1 MLTRTNSATR
11 DAVGPKRRRNG
22 VPSTRKARERR
33 LSQKLSLLL
42 AIAVLFS
49 PLQAPLFAQNPASP
63 QGTSTQGQSGAPAPL
78 TTPGPATP
86 APLPGAANREIA
98 SDAIFHVTGRRSN
111 VDVTEN
117 LSKVIELS
125 DKRITR
131 VDGFDP
137 TVIDVKAITPHR
149 IRVQALIQGVT
160 TLVLT
165 DEDDKH
171 YIIEIFVKG
180 DTRHL
185 QAVIDNRFPDSAIEA
200 YKIQDSVALTGWV
213 AQPEHITQIVEI
225 AEQFYPRVLNQMR
238 VGGVQQVQLKVRIM
252 EAQRSKMRRM
262 GFDFINVGQDT
273 YIRSNPAGLFSLEEV
288 SAGGGGIAA
297 ALSGGTINAASTAFG
312 LVSDNNTLF
321 GFFDALREEELLKIL
336 AEPVLVTTNGR
347 PASMLSGG
355 EFPVLVP
362 QSLGVV
368 SIEWRDF
375 GVRMEAVPV
384 ILGDGRVRLEVM
396 PEVSERD
403 FANSVNVGGNV
414 VPALTTRRVNTEVE
428 MRFGQTLMLT
438 GLISSRQTAQTS
450 KLPVLGE
457 LPWVGTLFRKTS
469 YDDVETEL
477 VITLTPELVAP
488 MQPHQVPHG
497 GPGRFTTFPTDRELF
512 FDGFLEVPKYGDECG
527 NCGRLGTCT
536 TGQCLTSAATPQ
548 TFATPISQQTTP
560 AIDPSKQFTRQADKP
575 SEKAAAAA
583 AALRQ
588 ARPSG
593 VRVSTETLPIA
604 RRTQSQPTSEQGTA
618 QQVGF
623 SQKPGTRQPVM
634 PASGVQSQ
642 PATRNRS
649 AMPQRQPAPSRA
661 TQRPTN
667 ASPGPQSS
675 VGPATQRTSASAAAS
690 TTKKRPPSS
699 WNPFAK
705 KPQLKDAR
713 SRSRSTVA
721 SGNAGQ
727 SGTAA
732 QSQIRNQTALPGL
745 IEP

>member
-1 MLTRTNSATR
+1 MPSRTNSAIR
-11 DAVGPKRRRNG
+11 SESGPKRRSRDELS
-22 VPSTRKARERR
+22 VRQARVRR
-33 LSQKLSLLL
+33 LSQKLSTLT
-42 AIAVLFS
+42 AIAVLVAQFQL
-49 PLQAPLFAQNPASP
+49 PLLAQDPL
-63 QGTSTQGQSGAPAPL
+63 STQGPGGAPAPL
-78 TTPGPATP
+78 ATP
-86 APLPGAANREIA
+86 APTNTAPLSGSTERDVIT
-98 SDAIFHVTGRRSN
+98 DAIFHVTGRRGN

-137 TVIDVKAITPHR
+137 TVIDVRALTPHR

-165 DEDDKH
+165 DEEDNN
-171 YIIEIFVKG
+171 YIIEVFVKG

-185 QAVIDNRFPDSAIEA
+185 QAVIENRFPDSAVEA

-252 EAQRSKMRRM
+252 EAQRSKMRKF
-262 GFDFINVGQDT
+262 GFDFIASGPDG
-273 YIRSNPAGLFSLEEV
+273 YFRSNPAQLFAIENNAIT
-288 SAGGGGIAA
+288 SAAV
-297 ALSGGTINAASTAFG
+297 STAFG
-312 LVSDNNTLF
+312 LISDNSEFF
-321 GFFDALREEELLKIL
+321 GFLDALREEELLKIL

-375 GVRMEAVPV
+375 GVRMEAVPI

-403 FANSVNVGGNV
+403 FANSVTVGGNV

-438 GLISSRQTAQTS
+438 GLISSRQTSQTS
-450 KLPVLGE
+450 KVPFLGE

-488 MQPHQVPHG
+488 MQQHQVPHG
-497 GPGRFTTFPTDRELF
+497 GPGQFSTFPTDREQF
-512 FDGFLEVPKYGDECG
+512 FDGYLEVPKYGDECQ

-536 TGQCLTSAATPQ
+536 SGQCLTSATAPK
-548 TFATPISQQTTP
+548 TFATPIKETTIP
-560 AIDPSKQFTRQADKP
+560 AADVSKKLTEQSTAAPERAT
-575 SEKAAAAA
+575 AAAS
-583 AALRQ
+583 ALRD
-588 ARPSG
+588 ARPPG
-593 VRVSTETLPIA
+593 VKVTTETLPIA
-604 RRTQSQPTSEQGTA
+604 QRTTTTPASQRDA
-618 QQVGF
+618 LQQVGY
-623 SQKPGTRQPVM
+623 SQSLGARQPVL
-634 PASGVQSQ
+634 PASAVQNKPSVPSRPAPPSRQTPQPQ
-642 PATRNRS
+642 PASQMT
-649 AMPQRQPAPSRA
+649 PAL
-661 TQRPTN
+661 Q
-667 ASPGPQSS
+667 QS
-675 VGPATQRTSASAAAS
+675 PATQTPPSASTATQQTSAAA
-690 TTKKRPPSS
+690 TTKKRPPAT
-699 WNPFAK
+699 WNPFSK
-705 KPQLKDAR
+705 KPQLNDAR
-713 SRSRSTVA
+713 SG
-721 SGNAGQ
+721 SGTTARTGVDGQSVTAGQ
-727 SGTAA
+727 T
-732 QSQIRNQTALPGL
+732 QIQKRSALPGL

>member
-1 MLTRTNSATR
+1 MLTRTNSAIR
-11 DAVGPKRRRNG
+11 NEPGPRRRHRD
-22 VPSTRKARERR
+22 VLSVRHARVRR
-33 LSQKLSLLL
+33 LSQKLSALT
-42 AIAVLFS
+42 AIAVLVAQFQL
-49 PLQAPLFAQNPASP
+49 PLLAQEPPAT
-63 QGTSTQGQSGAPAPL
+63 QGTGGAPAPL
-78 TTPGPATP
+78 AVP
-86 APLPGAANREIA
+86 APTNAAPLSGMAEREVIT
-98 SDAIFHVTGRRSN
+98 DAIFHVTGRRGN
-111 VDVTEN
+111 VEVTEN

-125 DKRITR
+125 EKRITR

-137 TVIDVKAITPHR
+137 TVIDVKALTPNR
-149 IRVQALIQGVT
+149 IRVQALVQGVT

-165 DEDDKH
+165 DEEDSN
-171 YIIEIFVKG
+171 YVIEVFVKG

-185 QAVIDNRFPDSAIEA
+185 QAIIDNRFPDSAVEA

-225 AEQFYPRVLNQMR
+225 ADQFYPRVLNQMR

-252 EAQRSKMRRM
+252 EAQRSKMRKM
-262 GFDFINVGQDT
+262 GFDFITVGQDA
-273 YIRSNPAGLFSLEEV
+273 YFRSNPAGLFGLQGLSSGSSGL
-288 SAGGGGIAA
+288 SA
-297 ALSGGTINAASTAFG
+297 ALSGGTLNAASTAFG
-312 LVSDNNTLF
+312 LVSDNNSLF

-336 AEPVLVTTNGR
+336 AEPVLITTNGR

-375 GVRMEAVPV
+375 GVRMEAVPI

-403 FANSVNVGGNV
+403 FANSVTVGGNI

-438 GLISSRQTAQTS
+438 GLISSRQTSQTS

-488 MQPHQVPHG
+488 MQDHQVPHG
-497 GPGRFTTFPTDRELF
+497 GPGQFSTFPTDRELF
-512 FDGFLEVPKYGDECG
+512 LDGYMEVPKYGDECQ

-536 TGQCLTSAATPQ
+536 SGQCLTSASAPKA
-548 TFATPISQQTTP
+548 FATPIQETTIPAVDVSKTLTEQATP
-560 AIDPSKQFTRQADKP
+560 APERAT
-575 SEKAAAAA
+575 AAA
-583 AALRQ
+583 AALRD

-593 VRVSTETLPIA
+593 VKVTTETLPIA
-604 RRTQSQPTSEQGTA
+604 QRTTTTPATPQGTM
-618 QQVGF
+618 QQVGY
-623 SQKPGTRQPVM
+623 SQALGAPQPVL
-634 PASGVQSQ
+634 PASAVQSQ
-642 PATRNRS
+642 PSVPSRPASPSGQT
-649 AMPQRQPAPSRA
+649 PQTQPASQGTPALQQSPPVR
-661 TQRPTN
+661 TQPAASN
-667 ASPGPQSS
+667 AIQQS
-675 VGPATQRTSASAAAS
+675 SAAA
-690 TTKKRPPSS
+690 TTKKRPPAT
-699 WNPFAK
+699 WNPLAK

-713 SRSRSTVA
+713 SGSSTTARTGADGQSVT
-721 SGNAGQ
+721 AGQ
-727 SGTAA
+727 T
-732 QSQIRNQTALPGL
+732 QIQKRSALPGL

>member
-1 MLTRTNSATR
+1 MLTRRNSATR
-11 DAVGPKRRRNG
+11 HVTGPDRHDG
-22 VPSTRKARERR
+22 GAPSVRQARERR
-33 LSQKLSLLL
+33 LSQRLSALL
-42 AIAVLFS
+42 AVALLVAQIQT
-49 PLQAPLFAQNPASP
+49 PLPAQDPLN
-63 QGTSTQGQSGAPAPL
+63 TQGQSAAPAPL
-78 TTPGPATP
+78 ANPASATP
-86 APLPGAANREIA
+86 APLPGADDREVLT
-98 SDAIFHVTGRRSN
+98 DAIFHVTGRRGN
-111 VDVTEN
+111 VEVTEN
-117 LSKVIELS
+117 LSKVMELS
-125 DKRITR
+125 DSRIIR

-137 TVIDVKAITPHR
+137 TVIDVKALTPHR

-165 DEDDKH
+165 DEEDRN
-171 YIIEIFVKG
+171 YVIEVFVKG

-185 QAVIDNRFPDSAIEA
+185 QAVIDNRFPDSAVEA
-200 YKIQDSVALTGWV
+200 YKIQDNVALTGWV

-262 GFDFINVGQDT
+262 GFDFIAIGQDAFF
-273 YIRSNPAGLFSLEEV
+273 RSNPAGLFSLESV
-288 SAGGGGIAA
+288 TAGAGGVAA
-297 ALSGGTINAASTAFG
+297 ALAGNSINGSTTAFG

-336 AEPVLVTTNGR
+336 AEPVLITTNGR

-403 FANSVNVGGNV
+403 FANSVTVGGNV

-428 MRFGQTLMLT
+428 MRFGETLMLT

-457 LPWVGTLFRKTS
+457 LPWVGALFRKTS

-477 VITLTPELVAP
+477 IITLTPELVAP
-488 MQPHQVPHG
+488 MQQHQVPHA
-497 GPGRFTTFPTDRELF
+497 GPGGFSTFPTDRELF
-512 FDGFLEVPKYGDECG
+512 LDGYLEVPKYGDECQ
-527 NCGRLGTCT
+527 NCGRLGTCS
-536 TGQCLTSAATPQ
+536 TGQCLTSAAAPK
-548 TFATPISQQTTP
+548 TFATPIRQETTP
-560 AIDPSKQFTRQADKP
+560 AIDPSRQSAERTTQAP
-575 SEKAAAAA
+575 ELASAAQ
-583 AALRQ
+583 AALRD
-588 ARPSG
+588 ARPSS
-593 VRVSTETLPIA
+593 VRVTTETLPIA
-604 RRTQSQPTSEQGTA
+604 QRTTADPTGQTGSA
-618 QQVGF
+618 QQVNY
-623 SQKPGTRQPVM
+623 SQPLGSPQAVL
-634 PASGVQSQ
+634 PASVVQGRPSLQNRPAAASELPTQLRPSQ
-642 PATRNRS
+642 PADS
-649 AMPQRQPAPSRA
+649 GI
-661 TQRPTN
+661 QRPT
-667 ASPGPQSS
+667 SPPTRPAATTSTPQNSTM
-675 VGPATQRTSASAAAS
+675 PSAAAA
-690 TTKKRPPSS
+690 KKRPPAT

-705 KPQLKDAR
+705 KPQLNDAR
-713 SRSRSTVA
+713 SRSGSTA
-721 SGNAGQ
+721 KIGSGAQ
-727 SGTAA
+727 SGTAGQPQMQNRA
-732 QSQIRNQTALPGL
+732 SLPGL

>member
-1 MLTRTNSATR
+1 ML
-11 DAVGPKRRRNG
+11 
-22 VPSTRKARERR
+22 
-33 LSQKLSLLL
+33 L
-42 AIAVLFS
+42 IAQV
-49 PLQAPLFAQNPASP
+49 QAPILAQDPLKLP
-63 QGTSTQGQSGAPAPL
+63 GQNAAPATLPN
-78 TTPGPATP
+78 PSPSAP
-86 APLPGAANREIA
+86 APLPGAEDREVVT
-98 SDAIFHVTGRRSN
+98 DAIFHITGRRGN

-117 LSKVIELS
+117 LSKVIELG

-137 TVIDVKAITPHR
+137 TVIDVKALTPHR
-149 IRVQALIQGVT
+149 IRVQALVQGVT

-165 DEDDKH
+165 DEEDQN
-171 YIIEIFVKG
+171 YVVEVFVKG

-185 QAVIDNRFPDSAIEA
+185 QAVINNRFPDSAVEA

-252 EAQRSKMRRM
+252 EAQRSKMRKM
-262 GFDFINVGQDT
+262 GFDFVSSGPNGF
-273 YIRSNPAGLFSLEEV
+273 IRSNPAQLFALQSSGNGVSVTSGSLN
-288 SAGGGGIAA
+288 AA
-297 ALSGGTINAASTAFG
+297 ATAFG
-312 LVSDNNTLF
+312 LISDNRSLY

-336 AEPVLVTTNGR
+336 AEPVLITTNGR

-375 GVRMEAVPV
+375 GIRMEAVPV

-403 FANSVNVGGNV
+403 FANSVTVGGNV

-428 MRFGQTLMLT
+428 MRFGETLMLT

-450 KLPVLGE
+450 KLPFLGE
-457 LPWVGTLFRKTS
+457 LPWVGALFRKTS
-469 YDDVETEL
+469 FDDVETEL

-488 MQPHQVPHG
+488 MQQHQVPPG
-497 GPGRFTTFPTDRELF
+497 GPGRFSTFPTDRELF
-512 FDGFLEVPKYGDECG
+512 FDGYLEVPKYGDECQ
-527 NCGRLGTCT
+527 NCGRLGTCS
-536 TGQCLTSAATPQ
+536 TGQCMTSAATPK
-548 TFATPISQQTTP
+548 TFATPIQQETTP
-560 AIDPSKQFTRQADKP
+560 AIDSSKP
-575 SEKAAAAA
+575 SAERTTSAPELASAAQ
-583 AALRQ
+583 AALRD

-593 VRVSTETLPIA
+593 VRVTTETLPIA
-604 RRTQSQPTSEQGTA
+604 QRTTATPAGQTGTT

-623 SQKPGTRQPVM
+623 SQPVGAPQSVLPASAVQSRPVM
-634 PASGVQSQ
+634 QNPPSTQSRPTASPGLPTQLRSSQ
-642 PATRNRS
+642 PAD
-649 AMPQRQPAPSRA
+649 AAI
-661 TQRPTN
+661 QRPAETSSQPSASTSTLQN
-667 ASPGPQSS
+667 ATMP
-675 VGPATQRTSASAAAS
+675 SAAA
-690 TTKKRPPSS
+690 TKKRPPAT

-705 KPQLKDAR
+705 KPQLSDAR
-713 SRSRSTVA
+713 SRAGSTAKIGGGV
-721 SGNAGQ
+721 Q
-727 SGTAA
+727 SGTAG
-732 QSQIRNQTALPGL
+732 QTQIQNRAALPGL

>member
-1 MLTRTNSATR
+1 MLTRTNSANCGETR
-11 DAVGPKRRRNG
+11 PSRRQTG
-22 VPSTRKARERR
+22 VQSVRQARERR

-42 AIAVLFS
+42 LAIAVVIS
-49 PLQAPLFAQNPASP
+49 SLQAPLFAQNPAP
-63 QGTSTQGQSGAPAPL
+63 PQGQSGAPAPL
-78 TTPGPATP
+78 ANPSPATP
-86 APLPGAANREIA
+86 APLPAPANRDIA

-160 TLVLT
+160 TVVLT

-185 QAVIDNRFPDSAIEA
+185 QAVIDNRFPDSAVEA
-200 YKIQDSVALTGWV
+200 YKIQDNVALTGWV

-225 AEQFYPRVLNQMR
+225 AEQFYPQVLNQMR

-262 GFDFINVGQDT
+262 GFDFVTVGQDS
-273 YIRSNPAGLFSLEEV
+273 YFRSNPAGLFNLEEV
-288 SAGGGGIAA
+288 TAGGGGVAA

-336 AEPVLVTTNGR
+336 AEPTLVTTNGR

-457 LPWVGTLFRKTS
+457 LPWVGTLFRKTT

-477 VITLTPELVAP
+477 IITLTPELVAP
-488 MQPHQVPHG
+488 MQQHQVPHG

-512 FDGFLEVPKYGDECG
+512 FDGYLEVPKYGDECG

-536 TGQCLTSAATPQ
+536 TGQCLTSAAAPQ
-548 TFATPISQQTTP
+548 TFAAPVSQQITP
-560 AIDPSKQFTRQADKP
+560 AVDPSKQSTRQANAAP
-575 SEKAAAAA
+575 ERAAAAA

-604 RRTQSQPTSEQGTA
+604 KRTSSTPASQPGTT

-623 SQKPGTRQPVM
+623 SQALGAPQPVVPAIAVQNRPAPQNRSPLPTRQPL
-634 PASGVQSQ
+634 PTRATQKATNLQKNAPSRPQ
-642 PATRNRS
+642 PAT
-649 AMPQRQPAPSRA
+649 
-661 TQRPTN
+661 
-667 ASPGPQSS
+667 
-675 VGPATQRTSASAAAS
+675 GPATQQTSATSAAS
-690 TTKKRPPSS
+690 PKKRPPAS

-713 SRSRSTVA
+713 SRTRSTAKTGTV
-721 SGNAGQ
+721 GQ

-732 QSQIRNQTALPGL
+732 QSQNRKRTALPGL

>member
-1 MLTRTNSATR
+1 
-11 DAVGPKRRRNG
+11 
-22 VPSTRKARERR
+22 
-33 LSQKLSLLL
+33 
-42 AIAVLFS
+42 
-49 PLQAPLFAQNPASP
+49 
-63 QGTSTQGQSGAPAPL
+63 
-78 TTPGPATP
+78 
-86 APLPGAANREIA
+86 
-98 SDAIFHVTGRRSN
+98 
-111 VDVTEN
+111 
-117 LSKVIELS
+117 
-125 DKRITR
+125 
-131 VDGFDP
+131 
-137 TVIDVKAITPHR
+137 
-149 IRVQALIQGVT
+149 LIQGVT

-165 DEDDKH
+165 DEDDQN
-171 YIIEIFVKG
+171 YVIEVFVKG

-262 GFDFINVGQDT
+262 GFDFINVGQDS
-273 YIRSNPAGLFSLEEV
+273 YIRSNPAGLFALESV
-288 SAGGGGIAA
+288 AAGPTGIAA
-297 ALSGGTINAASTAFG
+297 ELAGDSLGAASTAFG

-336 AEPVLVTTNGR
+336 AEPTLVTTNGR

-457 LPWVGTLFRKTS
+457 LPWVGALFRKTT

-477 VITLTPELVAP
+477 IITLTPELVAP

-512 FDGFLEVPKYGDECG
+512 FDGYLEVPKYGDECQS
-527 NCGRLGTCT
+527 CGRLGTCT
-536 TGQCLTSAATPQ
+536 TGQCLTSATAPQ
-548 TFATPISQQTTP
+548 TFATPIRQELTP
-560 AIDPSKQFTRQADKP
+560 AVDTSTQSAGQTNTAPERAT
-575 SEKAAAAA
+575 AAA

-588 ARPSG
+588 ARPSS

-604 RRTQSQPTSEQGTA
+604 ERTSTTPLPAEGTT

-623 SQKPGTRQPVM
+623 SQSLGAPQRVL
-634 PASGVQSQ
+634 PASATPGRTATGNRSSQPMQQRSPAQATQNAADGQRNEPQSQ
-642 PATRNRS
+642 PKTA
-649 AMPQRQPAPSRA
+649 PAA
-661 TQRPTN
+661 Q
-667 ASPGPQSS
+667 Q
-675 VGPATQRTSASAAAS
+675 TSAS
-690 TTKKRPPSS
+690 TKKRPPAT

-713 SRSRSTVA
+713 SRSRATTTT
-721 SGNAGQ
+721 GP
-727 SGTAA
+727 AA
-732 QSQIRNQTALPGL
+732 KSRTSEQLQIRNRTALPGL